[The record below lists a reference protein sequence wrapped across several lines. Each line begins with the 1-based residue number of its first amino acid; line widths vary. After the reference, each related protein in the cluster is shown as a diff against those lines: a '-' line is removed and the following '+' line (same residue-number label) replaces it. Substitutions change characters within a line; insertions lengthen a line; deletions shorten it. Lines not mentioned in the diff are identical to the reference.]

1 MPTNNLAP
9 KVTGIN
15 RLIDFVMQRLPS
27 DKFSTNARTLI
38 ETAQGN
44 REPIT
49 ESHFSPEELAALKQL
64 ITLKGGDVGNIQ
76 YKDYRALGDSMRAQG
91 QTPASMFPSLLSMA
105 DPLGNIQTTLGRFNY
120 ARDADGN
127 LTVQDNYDF
136 NPPQEG
142 VPQEQRTGDYGAM
155 GPYGLIREYAGEK
168 IPPGRGRRIRIN
180 LGR

>member
-1 MPTNNLAP
+1 MATNSLAP

-15 RLIDFVMQRLPS
+15 RLIDFVMQRLPA

-38 ETAQGN
+38 ETAQGS

-64 ITLKGGDVGNIQ
+64 ILLKGGDEGDIQ

-91 QTPASMFPSLLSMA
+91 QTPASMFPGLLSMA
-105 DPLGNIQTTLGRFNY
+105 DPLGNLQTTLGRFNY
-120 ARDADGN
+120 ARDAEGN
-127 LTVQDNYDF
+127 LTVQDRYDF

-142 VPQEQRTGDYGAM
+142 ISQEQRTGDYGAM

-168 IPPGRGRRIRIN
+168 IRPGQGRKVRIN